1 LREGK
6 MAATTKKKRTV
17 SKTTSKRRVKK
28 SDVPLRE
35 VESSMDELALDD
47 FAHTTKEELRK
58 LGDKIHEA
66 TDKGVHMVKDIADHV
81 QRFASDATELTK
93 LKIEL
98 HNLKS
103 ERTKLYTLM
112 GEQLR
117 NLYVSKKLTNIQRR
131 FKEDFKRLDEL
142 ESAIAQI
149 ESKASGIPIAED
161 IKKL

>member
-1 LREGK
+1 
-6 MAATTKKKRTV
+6 MAATTKKKSKV

-28 SDVPLRE
+28 SDVPLGE

-117 NLYVSKKLTNIQRR
+117 NLHVSKKLTNIQRR
-131 FKEDFKRLDEL
+131 FKDDFKRLDEL
-142 ESAIAQI
+142 ETEIAEI
-149 ESKASGIPIAED
+149 ERKASGIPIAED

>member
-1 LREGK
+1 

-28 SDVPLRE
+28 SDVPLGE

-47 FAHTTKEELRK
+47 FAHTTKEELQK

-117 NLYVSKKLTNIQRR
+117 NLHVSKKLTNIQRR
-131 FKEDFKRLDEL
+131 FKDDFKRLDEL
-142 ESAIAQI
+142 ETEIAEI
-149 ESKASGIPIAED
+149 ERKASGIPIAED